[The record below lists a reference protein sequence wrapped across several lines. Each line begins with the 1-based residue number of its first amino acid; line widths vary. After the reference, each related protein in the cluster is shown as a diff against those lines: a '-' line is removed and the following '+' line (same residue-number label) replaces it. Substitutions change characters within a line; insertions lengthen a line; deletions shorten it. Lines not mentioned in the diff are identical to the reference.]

1 MTSSIRTSDP
11 EAEVASS
18 TVDEVKAATED
29 SQTRSSA
36 ATSQQGVVELLLCL
50 RPIRDGETLKET
62 RKVAQKPSPVC
73 TEVTVGTSS
82 GTGNSKEEGETSQ
95 VSKKRQS
102 DTPVDAIGPVDKRP
116 KLDH

>member
-1 MTSSIRTSDP
+1 M
-11 EAEVASS
+11 
-18 TVDEVKAATED
+18 DEVKAATED

-50 RPIRDGETLKET
+50 RPIRDGETPKET
-62 RKVAQKPSPVC
+62 RKGAQKASPVC
-73 TEVTVGTSS
+73 GEVTVGTSA
-82 GTGNSKEEGETSQ
+82 GTGNSNEEGAQ

-102 DTPVDAIGPVDKRP
+102 DTPVDAIGPVDKRL